1 MNSRRPRSLAD
12 YPRAARRRK
21 LILVVPALVL
31 AIAIAM
37 TLRDLPNLYE
47 STARMRFTSVKT
59 DGASDLSVHL
69 RQFREHL
76 TSRDTLATLIS
87 KNNLSAES
95 SESVISQMRGR
106 IAVEPDASREAQPGA
121 FTLSYRAT
129 DPETARKTTDEMA
142 DRLVTLSSK
151 EPSLALSE
159 AEVVRKRATDI
170 AIQLWELEH
179 KDPWLTGVR
188 SDLSVTT
195 PSLSSRSSQPSP
207 EAIRA
212 QQMTID
218 SLKDQQYKIHQQ
230 LAGVDRRITA
240 QRQIVEQQKKGS
252 TLRDNPTYA
261 VLIAKRAER
270 ASGFH
275 IVGFVDNK
283 PELIGKSLINPKVI
297 GLTADIGGLVE
308 QYQVDRIV
316 VAVADRR
323 GMFPT
328 EELLSLSLSGRVA
341 VEESAR
347 YYERLTGKIASE
359 MLRPSW
365 LIFSRG
371 NRFSDF
377 EHHVRRVLNAGFA
390 AVGFVLSLPIMLL
403 TALAVKLDSRG
414 PVFYVQERVG
424 KNGRTFKIIK
434 FRSMRVGGEAKSG
447 PVWAEEDDPR
457 VTRVGRVI
465 RKLRFDELPQFV
477 NVIRGNMNFV
487 GPRPER
493 PMFVEQLGEIV
504 PYYSQ
509 RHVVKPGLTG
519 CAKRNATMEMIVE
532 GSLNA

>member
-1 MNSRRPRSLAD
+1 MRRLFLVIVETVLLFSTALAATQIRFGSESSD
-12 YPRAARRRK
+12 VLFNQRGWMKLVILTVVIQLAFYLFDLYDLPTTRRYRRVIIN
-21 LILVVPALVL
+21 LVIALSVATVLLSILFYVVPALQLGRGVFLVDVTLILAVIPAWRLVVAWSAGHPQLGVRERVL
-31 AIAIAM
+31 ILGSGDQAIE
-37 TLRDLPNLYE
+37 L
-47 STARMRFTSVKT
+47 AR
-59 DGASDLSVHL
+59 
-69 RQFREHL
+69 
-76 TSRDTLATLIS
+76 ATL
-87 KNNLSAES
+87 E
-95 SESVISQMRGR
+95 R
-106 IAVEPDASREAQPGA
+106 
-121 FTLSYRAT
+121 
-129 DPETARKTTDEMA
+129 
-142 DRLVTLSSK
+142 
-151 EPSLALSE
+151 
-159 AEVVRKRATDI
+159 
-170 AIQLWELEH
+170 
-179 KDPWLTGVR
+179 
-188 SDLSVTT
+188 
-195 PSLSSRSSQPSP
+195 
-207 EAIRA
+207 
-212 QQMTID
+212 
-218 SLKDQQYKIHQQ
+218 
-230 LAGVDRRITA
+230 
-240 QRQIVEQQKKGS
+240 
-252 TLRDNPTYA
+252 
-261 VLIAKRAER
+261 R

-328 EELLSLSLSGRVA
+328 EELLNLSLSGRVA

-377 EHHVRRVLNAGFA
+377 ERHVRRVLNAGFA

-434 FRSMRVGGEAKSG
+434 FRSMRAGAEAKSG

-477 NVIRGNMNFV
+477 NVIRGDMSFV

-519 CAKRNATMEMIVE
+519 WAQIKYPYGASVEDSIEKLRYDLYYIKNQSLLLDAIIVFE
-532 GSLNA
+532 TIKIVMFGRGGR

>member
-1 MNSRRPRSLAD
+1 MRRLFLVIVETVLLFAAALTATQIRFGSESSDVLFNQRGWMKLVMLTVVIQLAFYLFD
-12 YPRAARRRK
+12 LYDLPTTRRYRRVIIN
-21 LILVVPALVL
+21 LVIALSVATVLLSILFYVVPALQLGRGVL
-31 AIAIAM
+31 LVDVTLILAVIPAWRLVVAWSAGHPQLGVRERVLILGSGDQAIE
-37 TLRDLPNLYE
+37 L
-47 STARMRFTSVKT
+47 AR
-59 DGASDLSVHL
+59 
-69 RQFREHL
+69 
-76 TSRDTLATLIS
+76 ATL
-87 KNNLSAES
+87 E
-95 SESVISQMRGR
+95 R
-106 IAVEPDASREAQPGA
+106 
-121 FTLSYRAT
+121 
-129 DPETARKTTDEMA
+129 
-142 DRLVTLSSK
+142 
-151 EPSLALSE
+151 
-159 AEVVRKRATDI
+159 
-170 AIQLWELEH
+170 
-179 KDPWLTGVR
+179 
-188 SDLSVTT
+188 
-195 PSLSSRSSQPSP
+195 
-207 EAIRA
+207 
-212 QQMTID
+212 
-218 SLKDQQYKIHQQ
+218 
-230 LAGVDRRITA
+230 
-240 QRQIVEQQKKGS
+240 
-252 TLRDNPTYA
+252 
-261 VLIAKRAER
+261 R

-283 PELIGKSLINPKVI
+283 PALIGKSLINPKVI
-297 GLTADIGGLVE
+297 GLTADIEGLVE

-328 EELLSLSLSGRVA
+328 EELLNLSLSGRVA

-390 AVGFVLSLPIMLL
+390 AVGFVLSMPIMLL

-424 KNGRTFKIIK
+424 KNGRTFKIFK
-434 FRSMRVGGEAKSG
+434 FRSMRVGAEAKTG

-477 NVIRGNMNFV
+477 NVIRGDMNFV

-519 CAKRNATMEMIVE
+519 WAQIKYPYGASVEDSIEKLRYDLYYIKNQSLLLDAIIVFE
-532 GSLNA
+532 TIKIVMFGRGGR